1 MKKKSISKKILITL
15 IFITTVNIF
24 TLALWFLCNVEPMVN
39 KKRYLKKEIVTKEI
53 KDNYQ
58 SFDALIIA
66 LDKIKK
72 EKEITFSIEKEKINK
87 DKQDLYLF
95 SKKVFID
102 DEPYIV
108 SAYFYK
114 NMSILRLILELLVL
128 QSILLTICMLLVF
141 LFARDKIIK
150 PVNKIIEA
158 IRNYKFGKKPEAVP
172 LENEFALI
180 QNEFVALV
188 DSLEEEK
195 KEQNRIIASISHDI
209 KTPLTSIIGYSDLI
223 EEDDLTK
230 EEIKKYNQKIYGK
243 ALHLKN
249 VLATFD
255 DYLINQKGQKLKLI
269 AIKIKDLV
277 EEIEKDY
284 KLELMNN
291 GVELVI
297 KTNIEKEIIK
307 LDIVKFKRIISNL
320 ISNSMR
326 YLNENGCILIEI
338 TSDKDNFFF
347 HFKDNGQGVDEK
359 IIDKIFEPLFTTDNS
374 RKISGLGLSICKEF
388 VLMHEG
394 SITGYND
401 NGFNI
406 DFSISKNI
414 K

>member
-1 MKKKSISKKILITL
+1 MKKKSISRKILIGL
-15 IFITTVNIF
+15 IFITTVNIL
-24 TLALWFLCNVEPMVN
+24 TLGLWFLCNVEPMVN
-39 KKRYLKKEIVTKEI
+39 RKKALKKEIVTKEI

-58 SFDALIIA
+58 SLDNLIFD
-66 LDKIKK
+66 LDNIKK
-72 EKEITFSIEKEKINK
+72 EKEITFSIEKEKALK

-95 SKKVFID
+95 SKKVLINN
-102 DEPYIV
+102 ESYIV
-108 SAYFYK
+108 NAYFYK
-114 NMSILRLILELLVL
+114 NMSILKLILELLAF
-128 QSILLTICMLLVF
+128 QSILLTICMFLVF

-150 PVNKIIEA
+150 PVNKIIDA
-158 IRNYKFGKKPEAVP
+158 IRNYKFGKKPEPVP
-172 LENEFALI
+172 PENEFALI
-180 QNEFVALV
+180 QNEFVSLV

-209 KTPLTSIIGYSDLI
+209 KTPLTSILGYSNLI
-223 EEDDLTK
+223 EEENLTK
-230 EEIKKYNQKIYGK
+230 EEIKKYNQKIYEK

-255 DYLINQKGQKLKLI
+255 DYLINQKEQKLELTS
-269 AIKIKDLV
+269 IKVKDLV

-291 GVELVI
+291 GVELII
-297 KTNIEKEIIK
+297 KTSLEKEIIK

-326 YLNENGCILIEI
+326 YLNADGEVLIEI
-338 TSDKDNFFF
+338 TSDKDNYFF
-347 HFKDNGQGVDEK
+347 HFKDNGSGVEEK
-359 IIDKIFEPLFTTDNS
+359 ILDKVFEPLFTTDNS

-388 VLMHEG
+388 VLMHGG

-406 DFSISKNI
+406 DFSISKHL
-414 K
+414 

>member
-1 MKKKSISKKILITL
+1 MKKKSISKKILIAL

-58 SFDALIIA
+58 SFDDLIIA
-66 LDKIKK
+66 LDKVKK

-223 EEDDLTK
+223 EEDNLTK

-255 DYLINQKGQKLKLI
+255 DYLINQKGQKLKLT

-347 HFKDNGQGVDEK
+347 HFKDNGQGVDGK

-406 DFSISKNI
+406 DFSISKNL
-414 K
+414 

>member
-1 MKKKSISKKILITL
+1 MKKKSISKKILIAL

-58 SFDALIIA
+58 SFDDLIIA

-223 EEDDLTK
+223 EEDNLTK

-255 DYLINQKGQKLKLI
+255 DYLINQKGQKLKLT

-347 HFKDNGQGVDEK
+347 HFKDNGQGVDEE

>member
-223 EEDDLTK
+223 DEDDLTK

>member
-1 MKKKSISKKILITL
+1 MKKKSISKKILIAL

-58 SFDALIIA
+58 SFDDLIIA

-72 EKEITFSIEKEKINK
+72 EKEITFSIEKEKIKK

-102 DEPYIV
+102 NEPYIV

-172 LENEFALI
+172 FENEFALI

-223 EEDDLTK
+223 EEDNLTK

-255 DYLINQKGQKLKLI
+255 DYLINQKGQKLKLT

-394 SITGYND
+394 SITCYND

-406 DFSISKNI
+406 DFSISKNL
-414 K
+414 

>member
-223 EEDDLTK
+223 DEDDLTK

-255 DYLINQKGQKLKLI
+255 DYLINQKGQKLKLT

>member
-1 MKKKSISKKILITL
+1 MKKKSISRKILIGL
-15 IFITTVNIF
+15 IFITTVNIL
-24 TLALWFLCNVEPMVN
+24 TLGLWFLCNVEPMVN
-39 KKRYLKKEIVTKEI
+39 RKKALKKEIVTKEI

-58 SFDALIIA
+58 SLDNLIFD
-66 LDKIKK
+66 LDNIKK
-72 EKEITFSIEKEKINK
+72 EKEITFSIEKEKALK

-95 SKKVFID
+95 SKKVLINN
-102 DEPYIV
+102 ESYIV
-108 SAYFYK
+108 NAYFYK
-114 NMSILRLILELLVL
+114 NMSILKLILELLAF
-128 QSILLTICMLLVF
+128 QSILLTICMFLVF

-150 PVNKIIEA
+150 PVNKIIDA
-158 IRNYKFGKKPEAVP
+158 IRNYKFGKKPEPVP
-172 LENEFALI
+172 AENEFALI
-180 QNEFVALV
+180 QNEFVSLV

-209 KTPLTSIIGYSDLI
+209 KTPLTSILGYSNLI
-223 EEDDLTK
+223 EEENLTK
-230 EEIKKYNQKIYGK
+230 EEIKKYNKKIYEK

-255 DYLINQKGQKLKLI
+255 DYLINQKEQKLELTF
-269 AIKIKDLV
+269 IKIKDLV

-297 KTNIEKEIIK
+297 KTNLEKEIIK

-326 YLNENGCILIEI
+326 YLNADGKVLIEI
-338 TSDKDNFFF
+338 TSDKDNYFF
-347 HFKDNGQGVDEK
+347 HFKDNGPGVEEK
-359 IIDKIFEPLFTTDNS
+359 ILDKVFEPLFTTDNS

-388 VLMHEG
+388 VLMHGG

-406 DFSISKNI
+406 DFSISKHL
-414 K
+414 

>member
-1 MKKKSISKKILITL
+1 MKKKSISKKILIAL

-58 SFDALIIA
+58 SFDDLIIA

-223 EEDDLTK
+223 EEDNLTK

-255 DYLINQKGQKLKLI
+255 DYLINQKGQKLKLT

>member
-1 MKKKSISKKILITL
+1 MKKKSISKKILIAL

-58 SFDALIIA
+58 SFDDLIVA

-180 QNEFVALV
+180 QNEFVTLV

-223 EEDDLTK
+223 EEDNLTK

-255 DYLINQKGQKLKLI
+255 DYLINQKEQKLKLT

-326 YLNENGCILIEI
+326 YLNENGRILIEI

-347 HFKDNGQGVDEK
+347 HFKDNGQGVDEM

-406 DFSISKNI
+406 DFSISKNL
-414 K
+414 

>member
-1 MKKKSISKKILITL
+1 MKKRSISRKILIGL
-15 IFITTVNIF
+15 IFITTVNIL
-24 TLALWFLCNVEPMVN
+24 TLGLWFLCNVEPMVN
-39 KKRYLKKEIVTKEI
+39 RKKALNKEIVTKEI

-58 SFDALIIA
+58 SLDNLIFD
-66 LDKIKK
+66 LDNIKK
-72 EKEITFSIEKEKINK
+72 EKEITFSIEKEKALK

-95 SKKVFID
+95 SKKVLINN
-102 DEPYIV
+102 EPYIV

-114 NMSILRLILELLVL
+114 NMSILKLILELLAF
-128 QSILLTICMLLVF
+128 QSILLTICMFLVF

-150 PVNKIIEA
+150 PVNKIIET
-158 IRNYKFGKKPEAVP
+158 IRNYKFGKKPEPVP
-172 LENEFALI
+172 AENEFALI
-180 QNEFVALV
+180 QNEFVSLV

-209 KTPLTSIIGYSDLI
+209 KTPLTSILGYSNLI
-223 EEDDLTK
+223 EEENLTK
-230 EEIKKYNQKIYGK
+230 EEIKKYNQKIYEK

-255 DYLINQKGQKLKLI
+255 DYLINQKEQKLELTS
-269 AIKIKDLV
+269 IKIKDLV

-297 KTNIEKEIIK
+297 KTNLEKEIIK

-326 YLNENGCILIEI
+326 YLNNNGEVLIEI
-338 TSDKDNFFF
+338 TSDKDNYFF
-347 HFKDNGQGVDEK
+347 HFKDNGPGVEEK
-359 IIDKIFEPLFTTDNS
+359 ILDKVFEPLFTTDNS

-388 VLMHEG
+388 VLMHGG

-406 DFSISKNI
+406 DFSISKHL
-414 K
+414 

>member
-1 MKKKSISKKILITL
+1 MKKKSISRKILIGL
-15 IFITTVNIF
+15 IFITTVNIL
-24 TLALWFLCNVEPMVN
+24 TLGLWFLCNVEPMVN
-39 KKRYLKKEIVTKEI
+39 RKKALKKEIVTKEI

-58 SFDALIIA
+58 S
-66 LDKIKK
+66 LDKLIFDLDNIKN
-72 EKEITFSIEKEKINK
+72 EKEITFSIEKEKAEK

-95 SKKVFID
+95 SKKVLISN
-102 DEPYIV
+102 ESYIV
-108 SAYFYK
+108 NAYFYK
-114 NMSILRLILELLVL
+114 NMSILKLILELLAF
-128 QSILLTICMLLVF
+128 QSILLTICMFLVF

-150 PVNKIIEA
+150 PVNKIIDA
-158 IRNYKFGKKPEAVP
+158 IRNYKFGKKPEPVSA
-172 LENEFALI
+172 ENEFALI
-180 QNEFVALV
+180 QNEFVSLV

-209 KTPLTSIIGYSDLI
+209 KTPLTSILGYSNLI
-223 EEDDLTK
+223 EEENLTK
-230 EEIKKYNQKIYGK
+230 EKIKKYNKKIYEK

-255 DYLINQKGQKLKLI
+255 DYLINQKEQKLELTS
-269 AIKIKDLV
+269 IKIKDLV

-291 GVELVI
+291 GVELII
-297 KTNIEKEIIK
+297 KTSLEKEIIK

-326 YLNENGCILIEI
+326 YLNADGEVLIEI
-338 TSDKDNFFF
+338 TSDKDNYFF
-347 HFKDNGQGVDEK
+347 HFKDNGPGVEEK
-359 IIDKIFEPLFTTDNS
+359 ILDKVFEPLFTTDNS

-388 VLMHEG
+388 VLMHGG

-406 DFSISKNI
+406 DFSISRHL
-414 K
+414 

>member
-1 MKKKSISKKILITL
+1 MKKKSISKKILIAL

-58 SFDALIIA
+58 SFDDLIIA

-72 EKEITFSIEKEKINK
+72 EKEITFSIEKEKIKK

-102 DEPYIV
+102 NEPYIV

-172 LENEFALI
+172 FENEFALI

-223 EEDDLTK
+223 EEDNLTK

-255 DYLINQKGQKLKLI
+255 DYLINQKGQKLKLT

-406 DFSISKNI
+406 DFSISKNL
-414 K
+414 

>member
-223 EEDDLTK
+223 EEDNLTK

>member
-223 EEDDLTK
+223 EEDNLTK

-406 DFSISKNI
+406 DFSISKNL
-414 K
+414 

>member
-1 MKKKSISKKILITL
+1 MKKKSISKKMLIAL

-58 SFDALIIA
+58 SFDDLIIA

-158 IRNYKFGKKPEAVP
+158 IRNYKFGKKPEVVP

-180 QNEFVALV
+180 QNEFVTLV

-223 EEDDLTK
+223 EEDNLTK

-255 DYLINQKGQKLKLI
+255 DYLINQKGQKLKLT

-406 DFSISKNI
+406 DFNISKNL
-414 K
+414 

>member
-1 MKKKSISKKILITL
+1 MKKKSISRKILIGL
-15 IFITTVNIF
+15 IFITTVNIL
-24 TLALWFLCNVEPMVN
+24 TLGLWFLCNVEPMVN
-39 KKRYLKKEIVTKEI
+39 RKKALKKEIVTKEI

-58 SFDALIIA
+58 SLDNLIFD
-66 LDKIKK
+66 LDNIKK
-72 EKEITFSIEKEKINK
+72 EKEITFSIEKEKALK

-95 SKKVFID
+95 SKKVLINN
-102 DEPYIV
+102 ESYIV
-108 SAYFYK
+108 NAYFYK
-114 NMSILRLILELLVL
+114 NMSILKLILELLAF
-128 QSILLTICMLLVF
+128 QSILLTICMFLVF
-141 LFARDKIIK
+141 LFAKDKIIK
-150 PVNKIIEA
+150 PVNKIIDA
-158 IRNYKFGKKPEAVP
+158 IRNYKFGKKPEPVP
-172 LENEFALI
+172 AENEFALI
-180 QNEFVALV
+180 QNEFVSLV

-209 KTPLTSIIGYSDLI
+209 KTPLTSILGYSNLI
-223 EEDDLTK
+223 EEENLTK
-230 EEIKKYNQKIYGK
+230 EEIKKYNKKIYEK

-255 DYLINQKGQKLKLI
+255 DYLINQKEQKLELTF
-269 AIKIKDLV
+269 IKIKDLV

-297 KTNIEKEIIK
+297 KTNLEKEIIK

-326 YLNENGCILIEI
+326 YLNADGKVLIEI
-338 TSDKDNFFF
+338 TSDKDNYFF
-347 HFKDNGQGVDEK
+347 HFKDNGPGVEEK
-359 IIDKIFEPLFTTDNS
+359 ILDKVFEPLFTTDNS

-388 VLMHEG
+388 VLMHGG

-406 DFSISKNI
+406 DFSISKHL
-414 K
+414 

>member
-1 MKKKSISKKILITL
+1 MKKKSISKKILIAL

-102 DEPYIV
+102 NEPYIV

-223 EEDDLTK
+223 EEDNLTK

-255 DYLINQKGQKLKLI
+255 DYLINQKGQKLKLT

>member
-1 MKKKSISKKILITL
+1 MKKKSISKKILIAL

-58 SFDALIIA
+58 SFDDLIIA
-66 LDKIKK
+66 LDKVKK

-172 LENEFALI
+172 TENEFALI

-223 EEDDLTK
+223 EEDNLTK

-255 DYLINQKGQKLKLI
+255 DYLINQKGQKLKLT

-347 HFKDNGQGVDEK
+347 HFKDNGQGVDGK

-406 DFSISKNI
+406 DFSISKNL
-414 K
+414 

>member
-58 SFDALIIA
+58 SFDDLIIA

-209 KTPLTSIIGYSDLI
+209 KNPLTSIIGYSDLI
-223 EEDDLTK
+223 EEDNLTK
-230 EEIKKYNQKIYGK
+230 EEIKK
-243 ALHLKN
+243 
-249 VLATFD
+249 
-255 DYLINQKGQKLKLI
+255 
-269 AIKIKDLV
+269 
-277 EEIEKDY
+277 
-284 KLELMNN
+284 
-291 GVELVI
+291 
-297 KTNIEKEIIK
+297 
-307 LDIVKFKRIISNL
+307 
-320 ISNSMR
+320 
-326 YLNENGCILIEI
+326 
-338 TSDKDNFFF
+338 
-347 HFKDNGQGVDEK
+347 
-359 IIDKIFEPLFTTDNS
+359 
-374 RKISGLGLSICKEF
+374 
-388 VLMHEG
+388 
-394 SITGYND
+394 
-401 NGFNI
+401 
-406 DFSISKNI
+406 
-414 K
+414 

>member
-1 MKKKSISKKILITL
+1 MKKKSISKKILIAL

-58 SFDALIIA
+58 SFDDLIIA

-223 EEDDLTK
+223 EEDNLTK

-255 DYLINQKGQKLKLI
+255 DYLINQKGQKLKLT

-406 DFSISKNI
+406 DFSISKNL
-414 K
+414 

>member
-1 MKKKSISKKILITL
+1 MKKKSISKKILIAL
-15 IFITTVNIF
+15 IFITTVNIL

-53 KDNYQ
+53 EDNYQ
-58 SFDALIIA
+58 SFDDLIIT

-95 SKKVFID
+95 SKKIFID
-102 DEPYIV
+102 NEPYIV

-180 QNEFVALV
+180 QNEFVAVV

-195 KEQNRIIASISHDI
+195 KEKNRIIASISHDI

-230 EEIKKYNQKIYGK
+230 EEIKKYNRKIYGK

-255 DYLINQKGQKLKLI
+255 DYLINQKGQKLKLT

-406 DFSISKNI
+406 DFSISKNL
-414 K
+414 

>member
-1 MKKKSISKKILITL
+1 MKKKSISKKILIAL

-223 EEDDLTK
+223 EEDNLTK

>member
-1 MKKKSISKKILITL
+1 MKKKSISKKILIAL

-58 SFDALIIA
+58 SFDDLIIA

-255 DYLINQKGQKLKLI
+255 DYLINQKGQKLKLT

-406 DFSISKNI
+406 DFSISKNL
-414 K
+414 

>member
-255 DYLINQKGQKLKLI
+255 DYLINQKGQKLKLT

>member
-1 MKKKSISKKILITL
+1 MKKKSISKKILIAL
-15 IFITTVNIF
+15 IFITTVNIL

-58 SFDALIIA
+58 SFDDLIVA

-95 SKKVFID
+95 SKKIFID
-102 DEPYIV
+102 NEPYIV

-158 IRNYKFGKKPEAVP
+158 IRNYKFGKKPEAVS

-195 KEQNRIIASISHDI
+195 QEQNRIIASISHDI

-255 DYLINQKGQKLKLI
+255 DYLINQKEQKLKLT

-406 DFSISKNI
+406 DFSISKNL
-414 K
+414 